1 MIQHTGDTEQGEKLM
16 KEALE
21 VIEKHITNPTIKD
34 KKTIVHIKYAQ
45 MLSNYGLILRE
56 KGELKEAQD
65 ALEKALEL
73 QNRCLA
79 KDSIMTIRTLYNLG
93 TVYHRRRLQDESESK
108 IQTALDRMN
117 SVDRKHPYKATIA
130 TGMAHLMADWDE
142 TSRAESELNEAI
154 NIRSDG
160 TKCCGETHHKVGFA
174 FKILGD
180 IARSKNEV
188 ITARDCYKKAHS
200 IRVRLI
206 EREGRQK
213 DDYQP
218 EVDLSHQITF
228 VEEWKNQRDE
238 IKELLESLD
247 TQH

>member
-1 MIQHTGDTEQGEKLM
+1 MR
-16 KEALE
+16 EALE
-21 VIEKHITNPTIKD
+21 VIEKHISNPAIRG

-56 KGELKEAQD
+56 KGELKQAQD
-65 ALEKALEL
+65 TLEKALEL

-93 TVYHRRRLQDESESK
+93 TVYHRLQLRDESESK
-108 IQTALDRMN
+108 IQDALDYMN
-117 SVDRKHPYKATIA
+117 SIDRKHPYKATIA
-130 TGMAHLMADWDE
+130 TGMAHLMAEWNE
-142 TSRAESELNEAI
+142 TSRAESELLEAI

-174 FKILGD
+174 FKTLGD
-180 IARSKNEV
+180 IARSKKEV
-188 ITARDCYKKAHS
+188 ITARDHYRKALS
-200 IRVRLI
+200 VRARLI

-218 EVDLSHQITF
+218 VVDLSHQITF
-228 VEEWKNQRDE
+228 VEDWKNQCDE
-238 IKELLESLD
+238 IKKLLEGLN